1 MADLFYKD
9 LFVLGCGSLLGSCKY
24 SCLFYPGRGGG
35 QVEYFSRYPLVFGG
49 FYEEVWDQGRVWG
62 LSGNFDKDLLVLRLD
77 FLRVL

>member
-1 MADLFYKD
+1 MSWA
-9 LFVLGCGSLLGSCKY
+9 VAPCWARANIVVCSIQVEV
-24 SCLFYPGRGGG
+24 GG

-49 FYEEVWDQGRVWG
+49 FYEEVWDQGRVWE